1 MLDGFKLYNGVY
13 FPVADVP
20 SADDPYRA
28 QWDREADEDA
38 VNSATGIDSHGR
50 EDYETL
56 TPTRQRLWV
65 EFPRRHIGTIV
76 EIGCG
81 YGRVPMLLSRERG
94 VTCDHYFGVDISR
107 NMLTRFARYREPHR
121 VFPEAEV
128 ALVCASAEQLP
139 LADNSVDLVISSS
152 VFLHMGKS
160 FLRRTLQQMG
170 RILKPGGAVVFDTS
184 FPNRRS
190 ISLLPIRLYGLVA
203 PDKPNRSKYYTR
215 SEIASLL
222 RDTGIVGKCGPITI
236 EATEFALVPPRIR
249 RVQVPLAARLNAL
262 LSPPPRVL
270 EDLVAMMYSAYS
282 AL

>member
-1 MLDGFKLYNGVY
+1 MIAGFERHNDVY
-13 FPVADVP
+13 YPVADVP
-20 SADDPYRA
+20 SASDPYRA
-28 QWDREADEDA
+28 LWDREADEDA
-38 VNSATGIDSHGR
+38 VCSATAIVSRGR

-56 TPTRQRLWV
+56 TATRQRMWV
-65 EFPRRHIGTIV
+65 EFPLRHFGTIV

-128 ALVCASAEQLP
+128 SLVCTSAEQLP
-139 LADNSVDLVISSS
+139 LADNSVDLVISSA

-160 FLRRTLQQMG
+160 FLRSTLEQMG
-170 RILKPGGAVVFDTS
+170 RILKPGGAVAFDTS

-190 ISLLPIRLYGLVA
+190 IALLPIRLYGFVA
-203 PDKPNRSKYYTR
+203 PDKPNRAKYYTR
-215 SEIASLL
+215 SEIAALL
-222 RDTGIVGKCGPITI
+222 LDTGIVGKCGPMTI
-236 EATEFALVPPRIR
+236 EGTEFAVVPPRVR

-262 LSPPPRVL
+262 LSPPPPLL
-270 EDLVAMMYSAYS
+270 EDLVAMMYSAHS